1 MLYVTELFGK
11 VYDEKKKAQEEWFD
25 RQSIAHVNELVTK
38 GLSEKEIFK
47 KFKIVFSEQEHKE
60 AFLLDDMLKSAG
72 YEVTR
77 ESYPSGD
84 IVFITVRENIQY

>member
-25 RQSIAHVNELVTK
+25 RQCIAHVNELVTK

-47 KFKIVFSEQEHKE
+47 KIKIVFSEQEHKE

-72 YEVTR
+72 YAVTR